1 MYTAPTLQN
10 MGSDAQAA
18 SSAPKLV
25 PTPGPGVQNFQLPTR
40 QGSPDQWAD
49 DASDIG
55 STIDTSSMSSNDHE
69 EAIIRL
75 VQESQVLR
83 KVIQDTNDRL
93 KQAEEN
99 FERAEKKTEELKEK
113 LAAAE
118 ADYKRIYDML
128 QKSES
133 RAVTFED
140 RWKLTSMVLSVMSI
154 AAGMGG
160 FFAGMSLRP

>member
-1 MYTAPTLQN
+1 MPEMYTAPTLQN

-49 DASDIG
+49 DAYFLQPFNFLVIVYQFDTSLLKVLKVPFCSKCWYNFQFSRSDIG

-75 VQESQVLR
+75 VQESQVPSHFHSIKHHLALF
-83 KVIQDTNDRL
+83 QRL
-93 KQAEEN
+93 LE
-99 FERAEKKTEELKEK
+99 
-113 LAAAE
+113 
-118 ADYKRIYDML
+118 
-128 QKSES
+128 
-133 RAVTFED
+133 
-140 RWKLTSMVLSVMSI
+140 
-154 AAGMGG
+154 
-160 FFAGMSLRP
+160 